1 MKVTAKIFC
10 YMTLIS
16 NCQIMIQ
23 EIYNLFN
30 NSPLVLF
37 NNIVNSMLLKKIQII
52 MIDYNKEDKAKLH

>member
-1 MKVTAKIFC
+1 
-10 YMTLIS
+10 
-16 NCQIMIQ
+16 MIQ